1 MLFFLVIQQSSMMG
15 EIVNYA
21 DFLKMEKKIYTFDI
35 VIMACI
41 GKEEI
46 GTDVS
51 VIHPPFR
58 VLVHKST
65 GGS

>member
-1 MLFFLVIQQSSMMG
+1 MLFFLMIQQSSMMG

-21 DFLKMEKKIYTFDI
+21 DFLKMDKRIYDFDI

-51 VIHPPFR
+51 IIHPPLR
-58 VLVHKST
+58 VLAH
-65 GGS
+65 